1 MFRFRSKKTWWIAAS
16 AIAIATCCGSS
27 AASAATSQYA
37 MHEAIQKG
45 ARLFASSALGT
56 NGMSCMTCHRAGGR
70 TEGRLPNGKQIPSLV
85 GTAATFPHYNQRSGH
100 VVTLDM
106 QLEHCVQAGL
116 GGKPLAY
123 DSPKMVALLS
133 YVTSLSQGKPIHLQ
147 GLGNPR
153 AASIPTK

>member
-1 MFRFRSKKTWWIAAS
+1 MFRFRFKKTWWMAAS
-16 AIAIATCCGSS
+16 AIAACCGSS

-37 MHEAIQKG
+37 MHEAIQEG
-45 ARLFASSALGT
+45 AQLFASSALGT

-70 TEGRLPNGKQIPSLV
+70 TEGRLPNGKRIPSLI
-85 GTAATFPHYNQRSGH
+85 GTAATFPHYNQRSGR
-100 VVTLDM
+100 VVTLEM

-133 YVTSLSQGKPIHLQ
+133 YLTSLSQGKPIHLQ
-147 GLGNPR
+147 GLGKPR
-153 AASIPTK
+153 DAAIPAK